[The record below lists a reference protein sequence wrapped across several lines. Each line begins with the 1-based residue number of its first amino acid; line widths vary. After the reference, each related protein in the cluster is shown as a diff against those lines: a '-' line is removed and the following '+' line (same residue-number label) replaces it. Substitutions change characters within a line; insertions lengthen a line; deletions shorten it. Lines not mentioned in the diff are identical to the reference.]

1 MKDNNSLYATREP
14 EMSVVICTPDS
25 YETIRKT
32 TRCLREQTVK
42 HKLEIVIVVPS
53 KKKLGLIDS
62 EVEDFCQTRIVEA
75 DISSSLAA
83 ARVAGISQASAPVV
97 VFAED
102 HSFPEPGW
110 AKALIQAHKGPWAAV
125 GPAICNAN
133 PNSITSWAQL
143 FMTYGRWTEPVKAG
157 QIDDLPGH
165 NSSYKRA
172 ILLDYGPELEN
183 KLVRETLLHWDLQAR
198 GYSLY
203 LEPAARTHHVNISRL
218 SSIMRD
224 SYHGARLFAATRAS
238 EGKWSFLKRLVYT
251 FSEPLFALRR
261 FREIMKNIDRTGHNK
276 ELVPLV
282 IPVISLG
289 LLALGL
295 GEMMGYALGVA
306 NSEQIANS
314 FEFHRHRFL
323 LKRDQKLVT

>member
-1 MKDNNSLYATREP
+1 MNDHSSP
-14 EMSVVICTPDS
+14 EISVVIFTPDC

-32 TRCLREQTVK
+32 IGCLRKQTVK
-42 HKLEIVIVVPS
+42 RKLEIVIVVPS
-53 KKKLGLIDS
+53 AEGLGLNNS
-62 EVEDFCQTRIVEA
+62 ELEEFFHFRVVEVGIN
-75 DISSSLAA
+75 SSLAA
-83 ARVAGISQASAPVV
+83 ARAAGIRQAKAQVV

-102 HSFPEPGW
+102 HSFPETGW
-110 AKALIQAHKGPWAAV
+110 AEALIEAHRGPWAAV

-143 FMTYGRWTEPVKAG
+143 FMTYGRWTEPIKAG
-157 QIDDLPGH
+157 EIDDLPGH

-183 KLVRETLLHWDLQAR
+183 KLIRETILHWDLRVR

-203 LEPAARTHHVNISRL
+203 LESAARTHHVNISRL
-218 SSIMRD
+218 SSIMQD

-238 EGKWSFLKRLVYT
+238 VGKWSFPRRLVYT
-251 FSEPLFALRR
+251 FSEPFFALRR
-261 FREIMKNIDRTGHNK
+261 FGDIIKNIRRTARQK
-276 ELVPLV
+276 ELMPLV

-295 GEMMGYALGVA
+295 GEMMGYALGAA

-323 LKRDQKLVT
+323 LKHDQKLVT

>member
-1 MKDNNSLYATREP
+1 M
-14 EMSVVICTPDS
+14 
-25 YETIRKT
+25 
-32 TRCLREQTVK
+32 
-42 HKLEIVIVVPS
+42 
-53 KKKLGLIDS
+53 
-62 EVEDFCQTRIVEA
+62 
-75 DISSSLAA
+75 
-83 ARVAGISQASAPVV
+83 
-97 VFAED
+97 
-102 HSFPEPGW
+102 
-110 AKALIQAHKGPWAAV
+110 
-125 GPAICNAN
+125 
-133 PNSITSWAQL
+133 
-143 FMTYGRWTEPVKAG
+143 
-157 QIDDLPGH
+157 
-165 NSSYKRA
+165 
-172 ILLDYGPELEN
+172 
-183 KLVRETLLHWDLQAR
+183 LHWDLRAR

-238 EGKWSFLKRLVYT
+238 EGKWSFPKRLVYT

-261 FREIMKNIDRTGHNK
+261 FRDIMKNIHRTGRNK
-276 ELVPLV
+276 ELMPLV

-323 LKRDQKLVT
+323 LKQDKKLVT

>member
-1 MKDNNSLYATREP
+1 MNDHISP
-14 EMSVVICTPDS
+14 EISVVIFTPDC

-32 TRCLREQTVK
+32 IGYLLKQTVK
-42 HKLEIVIVVPS
+42 HKLEIVIVAPS
-53 KKKLGLIDS
+53 AERLGLNNS
-62 EVEDFCQTRIVEA
+62 ELEEFFHFRVVEVGMN
-75 DISSSLAA
+75 SPLAA
-83 ARVAGISQASAPVV
+83 ARAAGIRQAKAQVV
-97 VFAED
+97 VLAED
-102 HSFPEPGW
+102 HSFPETDW
-110 AKALIQAHKGPWAAV
+110 AEALIDAHKGPWAAV

-143 FMTYGRWTEPVKAG
+143 FMTYGRWMEPIKAG
-157 QIDDLPGH
+157 EIDDLPGH

-238 EGKWSFLKRLVYT
+238 EGKWSLPKRLVYT
-251 FSEPLFALRR
+251 FSAPLFALRR
-261 FREIMKNIDRTGHNK
+261 FREIMKNIHRTGHNK
-276 ELVPLV
+276 ELMPLV